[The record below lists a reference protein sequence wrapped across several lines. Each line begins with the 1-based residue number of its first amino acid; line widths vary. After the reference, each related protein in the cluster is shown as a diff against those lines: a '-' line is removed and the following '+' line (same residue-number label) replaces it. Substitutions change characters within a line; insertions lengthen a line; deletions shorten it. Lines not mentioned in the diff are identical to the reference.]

1 MKKIIN
7 IFSVFFLLF
16 IVSCNVDRSWE
27 KFDSVDNI
35 FDLKFKRDNCIIV
48 YSSQTGDLKIVLSE
62 IIAINSSLSIIE
74 EIKIINNELQVKHY
88 ITTDVYFKEYKYNG
102 MIFKERYINNLDGL
116 PPNLINIIKF
126 YLK

>member
-88 ITTDVYFKEYKYNG
+88 G